1 MRSKTRRNADGR
13 IRVNVTEGEIVVQTQ
28 FGLPAFIGLN
38 DLKGYA
44 KFSVLLLGIN
54 QSANASHQ
62 RLAKR
67 VAVCK
72 SGCMRLI
79 AAFLLKFF
87 NWIYKPLYKCT

>member
-54 QSANASHQ
+54 QSADALDSCIF
-62 RLAKR
+62 AKIFQ
-67 VAVCK
+67 
-72 SGCMRLI
+72 LD
-79 AAFLLKFF
+79 LQTTL
-87 NWIYKPLYKCT
+87 